1 MKLYIDGAS
10 RGNPGKAGI
19 GVLLCN
25 DTGEPLKEISE
36 SIGETT
42 NNVAEYRALIR
53 ALEEARALGADAV
66 EVYTDSELLARQ
78 INGLYGVHSSH
89 LQPLFHRAR
98 ALLRLFKSASVQ
110 HIPRSRNQ
118 IADRL
123 AKAAAAGNKI
133 SPAGV

>member
-53 ALEEARALGADAV
+53 ALEEARALGADTV

-78 INGLYGVHSSH
+78 INGLYGVHSPH

-123 AKAAAAGNKI
+123 AKAAAGDTEDSSI
-133 SPAGV
+133 R